1 MNLIEIKNVT
11 KVYDLGDVKV
21 NALRGI
27 NLDIKEGEILVIMG
41 PSGSGKSTLLHLLGL
56 LDKPT
61 SGKIILAGKDV
72 SSMNDNELAK
82 MRNRF
87 IGFIFQQFNLL
98 PKMNAVENVE
108 LPMVYAGIPKK
119 ERTKRAKE
127 LLKKMGLENRM
138 HHLPSQLSGG
148 QQQRVA
154 IARALANSPKLIL
167 ADEPTGNLDSKSG
180 DMIINILK
188 DLNKQGMT
196 IVVVTHDS
204 EVAKIGD
211 RVVHIKDGNIHEI
224 EVKE

>member
-1 MNLIEIKNVT
+1 MNLIEIRNVT
-11 KVYDLGDVKV
+11 KIYDLGDVKV

-27 NLDIKEGEILVIMG
+27 NLEIKEGEILVIMG
-41 PSGSGKSTLLHLLGL
+41 PSGSGKSTLLNLLGL

-98 PKMNAVENVE
+98 PRMNAIENVE

-127 LLKKMGLENRM
+127 LLEKMGLENRM

-167 ADEPTGNLDSKSG
+167 ADEPTGNLDSRSG

-188 DLNKQGMT
+188 ELNKQGMT

-204 EVAKIGD
+204 EIAKIGD
-211 RVVHIKDGNIHEI
+211 RIVHIKDGKIHEI

>member
-1 MNLIEIKNVT
+1 MGIIGLPNV
-11 KVYDLGDVKV
+11 
-21 NALRGI
+21 
-27 NLDIKEGEILVIMG
+27 
-41 PSGSGKSTLLHLLGL
+41 GKSTLLNLLGL

-98 PKMNAVENVE
+98 PRMNAIENVE

-127 LLKKMGLENRM
+127 LLEKMGLENRM

-167 ADEPTGNLDSKSG
+167 ADEPTGNLDSRSG

-188 DLNKQGMT
+188 ELNKQGMT

-204 EVAKIGD
+204 EIAKIGD
-211 RVVHIKDGNIHEI
+211 RIVHIKDGKIHEI